1 MHRRDLYHA
10 LRARIEALPV
20 INTHEHTAGPAYY
33 PKYGEAIQA
42 IIQGYIQSDFVSAG
56 GEAEFALLN
65 DPEVS
70 TERKWPTFARLWK
83 RLEHTGY
90 AHVSK
95 WVLREIYG
103 VREVTL
109 EALQGMNGRLLDLS
123 DPEKYGALLKQY
135 GMQCRIVSLPRGTN
149 SLFFAL
155 LQGKHALQPYDRP
168 VIVLPMYHSGVRS
181 ADAVNTHAARSG
193 RIVTSLD
200 DYLAVCREQ
209 FERAKAL
216 GAVAM
221 KDQSAYERTLAYENP
236 SRAEAERLFNFMMAD
251 PRHAL
256 GWPEAK
262 PLDDFL
268 FHQFLRMAREM
279 DLPVQLHTG
288 AMAGN
293 YNEIGKTNAV
303 LLTPVLEMYRDIRF
317 SLFHGNWPYAGE
329 WLFLGKGYPNVVLD
343 CCWLHIIDPRYAQ
356 RVLADTLT
364 VLPHG
369 KIHGYGGDHYDCI
382 EYSVAHL
389 SIARDNIAAA
399 LAEMV
404 DAGWLDEEAALQ
416 VAADWLF
423 NNPNEFYRLGFAPMD
438 ASVLTVS

>member
-1 MHRRDLYHA
+1 MIRRDIYHN
-10 LRARIEALPV
+10 LRACIETLPV

-33 PKYGEAIQA
+33 PQYGEAIQVMV
-42 IIQGYIQSDFVSAG
+42 QGYLQTDLASAG
-56 GEAEFALLN
+56 GEAEFAMLN
-65 DPEVS
+65 DPEVP
-70 TERKWPTFARLWK
+70 TERKWPVFEPLWK
-83 RLEHTGY
+83 RTEHTSY
-90 AHVSK
+90 AHVAK
-95 WVLREIYG
+95 WVLREFYG
-103 VREVTL
+103 VEQVTL

-123 DPEKYGALLKQY
+123 DPEHYGELLKKH

-149 SLFFAL
+149 SLFFDL
-155 LQGKHALQPYDRP
+155 VQGNYTLQPYDRP
-168 VIVLPMYHSGVRS
+168 VIVLPMYHTGVRS
-181 ADAVNTHAARSG
+181 AGDVHTHAARSG
-193 RIVTSLD
+193 RTATSLD

-209 FERAKAL
+209 FEKAKAL

-221 KDQSAYERTLAYENP
+221 KDQAAYERTLAYDNP
-236 SRAEAERLFNFMMAD
+236 SRAEAERQFNFIMAD
-251 PRHAL
+251 PRRVL

-279 DLPVQLHTG
+279 DLPVQIHTG

-293 YNEIGKTNAV
+293 YNDIVKTNAIQ
-303 LLTPVLEMYRDIRF
+303 LTPVLEMYKDIRF

-329 WLFLGKGYPNVVLD
+329 WLYLGKAYPNVVLD
-343 CCWLHIIDPRYAQ
+343 CCWLHIIDPRYSR
-356 RVLADTLT
+356 RVLADALT
-364 VLPHG
+364 VMPHS

-389 SIARDNIAAA
+389 AIARDNIAAA

-404 DAGWLDEEAALQ
+404 DDGWLDEEAALQ

-423 NNPNEFYRLGFAPMD
+423 NNPNEFYRLGFAPVE
-438 ASVLTVS
+438 ASKVMA